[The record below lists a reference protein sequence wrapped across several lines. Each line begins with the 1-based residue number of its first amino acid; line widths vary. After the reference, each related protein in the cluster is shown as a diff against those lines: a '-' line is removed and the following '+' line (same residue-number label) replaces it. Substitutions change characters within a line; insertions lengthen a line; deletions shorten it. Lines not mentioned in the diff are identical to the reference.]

1 MSAKKRSRPLLPDLD
16 QLAER
21 STSNKR
27 DIAAVKSAC
36 QELFSAELGQCS
48 SHLLKNIDESVKFT
62 WLIVR
67 YGARIVLPLLIA
79 TQRMPMSLTDHQLL
93 AYMRDA
99 IHQRNDASDTD
110 IEAICHMLTQECSNL
125 TSELAIALNTSTTFC
140 STLFAPP
147 TRECIICQRR
157 LVSYH
162 TTDVIY
168 YRCTGVLE
176 AKKISLRCLD
186 YSMIYNYAQY
196 GNKAGTGFRFYDSER
211 EAVEV
216 TDGIFFERKLL
227 DFQCSL
233 A

>member
-1 MSAKKRSRPLLPDLD
+1 M
-16 QLAER
+16 
-21 STSNKR
+21 
-27 DIAAVKSAC
+27 
-36 QELFSAELGQCS
+36 
-48 SHLLKNIDESVKFT
+48 KFT

-99 IHQRNDASDTD
+99 IHQQNDASDTD
-110 IEAICHMLTQECSNL
+110 IEAICHKLTQECSNL

-168 YRCTGVLE
+168 CSVLNLIINSWGVICHVCVICICF
-176 AKKISLRCLD
+176 APGD
-186 YSMIYNYAQY
+186 
-196 GNKAGTGFRFYDSER
+196 
-211 EAVEV
+211 
-216 TDGIFFERKLL
+216 
-227 DFQCSL
+227 
-233 A
+233 

>member
-16 QLAER
+16 QVAER

-27 DIAAVKSAC
+27 DIHVAAVKSAC

-99 IHQRNDASDTD
+99 IHQRYDASDTD
-110 IEAICHMLTQECSNL
+110 IEPICHMLTHL
-125 TSELAIALNTSTTFC
+125 
-140 STLFAPP
+140 
-147 TRECIICQRR
+147 
-157 LVSYH
+157 
-162 TTDVIY
+162 
-168 YRCTGVLE
+168 
-176 AKKISLRCLD
+176 
-186 YSMIYNYAQY
+186 
-196 GNKAGTGFRFYDSER
+196 
-211 EAVEV
+211 
-216 TDGIFFERKLL
+216 
-227 DFQCSL
+227 
-233 A
+233 